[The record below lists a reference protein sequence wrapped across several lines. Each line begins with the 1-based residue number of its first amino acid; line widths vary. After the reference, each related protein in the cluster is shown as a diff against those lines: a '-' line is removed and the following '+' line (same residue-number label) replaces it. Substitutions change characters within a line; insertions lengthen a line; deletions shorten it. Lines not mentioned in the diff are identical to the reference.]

1 MEGEWRMRS
10 HARGTEVEVTLSLE
24 LQSPSRLQPRVW
36 LRMPW
41 TSGGVTGSRRNEPA
55 FLPHPPPPLPPS
67 SSSTL
72 QPPLSYIFGGLAPVC
87 SPWAAAGPRAAG
99 GLSGQKTADQAIQVV
114 ADPRPTCF
122 STMQCNFALLR
133 LSSRSRIFAFSLAA
147 PSALAIFRWRRAA
160 ALPRPRAALCAAS
173 WAFQSTLPRAGP
185 AIALDLLLLA
195 GAFGAMLAFA
205 LLTGGGATFGCT
217 IAGAMQALTLATFG
231 CTIAGAMQ
239 AFTLATGA
247 PCAGAKRA
255 LTLTQDCNRNELAW
269 CCSGGSGG
277 GCGGGL
283 AGIPARN
290 PRIFL
295 SCSSGTAAELA
306 ISIDPT
312 KPAAGGSAG

>member
-1 MEGEWRMRS
+1 MEGEWRRRS
-10 HARGTEVEVTLSLE
+10 HARGTEVEVTSSLE

-147 PSALAIFRWRRAA
+147 PSALAIFRWRRNA
-160 ALPRPRAALCAAS
+160 ALPIPRSALFAAS

-185 AIALDLLLLA
+185 AIALGLLLLA
-195 GAFGAMLAFA
+195 GAFSMLAFA
-205 LLTGGGATFGCT
+205 LLTSGGATFGRT
-217 IAGAMQALTLATFG
+217 ITGVKIQKLALLTGGQSDTAV
-231 CTIAGAMQ
+231 
-239 AFTLATGA
+239 TLATGA
-247 PCAGAKRA
+247 PCAGAIA
-255 LTLTQDCNRNELAW
+255 LAF
-269 CCSGGSGG
+269 SGSGG
-277 GCGGGL
+277 GGGGVGGGGL
-283 AGIPARN
+283 AGV
-290 PRIFL
+290 
-295 SCSSGTAAELA
+295 
-306 ISIDPT
+306 
-312 KPAAGGSAG
+312 AGG